1 MNIVIVGLGIIG
13 GSLAKAFAKYT
24 DHHIIGINR
33 TSETLKTA
41 LSDGAIHEIGTTDS
55 LSKADVVYMC
65 TYPEHI
71 VEFVGKNAAYF
82 KKGCIVTD
90 VCGIKS
96 EICGKM
102 TEICRDNGLIFCGSH
117 PMAGKEKFSYT
128 ASEADLFVGASYII
142 VPCEADDK
150 TVKTLSDLAF
160 KLRFGSVRTATTQEH
175 DRMIAFTS
183 QLPHVLACAYVQS
196 PCCPNHGGFSAGSY
210 RDVSRVASINENLW
224 TDLFLD
230 NREPLCEE
238 IGILIENLE
247 KFRTL
252 ISCGDSEKLREELKR
267 SRLVK
272 EGLGE

>member
-33 TSETLKTA
+33 TKETLEKA
-41 LSDGAIHEIGTTDS
+41 LADGAIHEIGSQDS
-55 LSKADVVYMC
+55 LCKADIVYMC

-71 VEFVGKNAAYF
+71 VRYVGDNAERF

-102 TEICRDNGLIFCGSH
+102 TEICNGAGLVFCGSH
-117 PMAGKEKFSYT
+117 PMAGKEKFSY
-128 ASEADLFVGASYII
+128 EAADAELFKGASYII
-142 VPCEADDK
+142 VPCGAGEDA
-150 TVKTLSDLAF
+150 VETLSQRAMELG
-160 KLRFGSVRTATTQEH
+160 FGSVRVATPEEH

-183 QLPHVLACAYVQS
+183 QLPHVLACSYVKS
-196 PCCPNHGGFSAGSY
+196 PCCPEHGGFSAGSY
-210 RDVSRVASINENLW
+210 RDVSRVANINENLW

-230 NREPLCEE
+230 NKEPLCEE
-238 IGILIENLE
+238 IQILIDNLTMFKE
-247 KFRTL
+247 L
-252 ISCGDSEKLREELKR
+252 ISNGKADELREELKK

-272 EGLGE
+272 EALGE